1 MNITSQ
7 KIVSFLYELRYP
19 NSPRTMIEVF
29 KMLPEGTLAE
39 LIDNTIYKS
48 PSPIAKHQRVLNR
61 INFFLMDDLVKNNKG
76 EVFIAPFDV
85 YLDEHSNAVQ
95 PDLVVVLNKN
105 KDIIDPNGH
114 IHGVPDLL
122 VEILSPGNKDHDLIK
137 KKDLYERFGV
147 QEYWIVDP
155 ETKLALV
162 YQLQNSKYAKVGE
175 SIGTIASPLLNLTIA
190 F

>member
-1 MNITSQ
+1 MNFDIQT
-7 KIVSFLYELRYP
+7 P
-19 NSPRTMIEVF
+19 PRTIMEVY

-39 LIDNTIYKS
+39 LIDNKIYMS
-48 PSPIAKHQRVLNR
+48 PSPIAKHQRVLNK
-61 INFFLMDDLVKNNKG
+61 INFALMDDLHKKNNG

-147 QEYWIVDP
+147 KEYWIVDP
-155 ETKLALV
+155 ETKLALI
-162 YQLQNSKYAKVGE
+162 YHLQNSQYTKIGE
-175 SIGTIASPLLNLTIA
+175 SIGTIESSLLNITLS